1 MYLEYAGNILRIH
14 PGYARDLPKLCVKD
28 FENKPT
34 SMLGN
39 VWKVL
44 SIQLKHVE
52 CMRITNTSE
61 LTTPSG
67 VCTQLFREPCGEES
81 PVFIFERA
89 EGAMLD
95 GANFEATPNWRT
107 VAVQLWDL
115 ANQALS

>member
-44 SIQLKHVE
+44 SI
-52 CMRITNTSE
+52 
-61 LTTPSG
+61 
-67 VCTQLFREPCGEES
+67 
-81 PVFIFERA
+81 
-89 EGAMLD
+89 
-95 GANFEATPNWRT
+95 
-107 VAVQLWDL
+107 
-115 ANQALS
+115 